1 MTPRDVACP
10 HRHAMRGHTA
20 AAGWPPLAGEPSR
33 HHCPNGGTMYR
44 KPRLERFGT
53 FRELTLSGTQN
64 YYDIL
69 GIQNN
74 DADSCDPTTTCW
86 KPVEPTHS

>member
-1 MTPRDVACP
+1 
-10 HRHAMRGHTA
+10 
-20 AAGWPPLAGEPSR
+20 
-33 HHCPNGGTMYR
+33 MYQ

-53 FRELTLSGTQN
+53 FRELTLSGTMN

-69 GIQNN
+69 GIQNH
-74 DADSCDPTTTCW
+74 DSDSCDPSKTCW